1 MIGLFQA
8 LMPREDKFFDLF
20 DRHAATLTLGA
31 RALRELLDGGE
42 GVTACCARI
51 MRHEGEADAVA
62 AETMDAVRKSFITP
76 FDRSDI
82 QELSA
87 ALDDAIDQMQKTA
100 KAALLFEVTSFEPAM
115 REMGDIVVEA
125 AALTVEAIGKLKGM
139 QKHGAAI
146 NAIAARIVELED
158 HADSI
163 HDRGLKALLH
173 ERQNDPMGFIVGRE
187 IYSQLEKVVDRFED
201 VAKRFS
207 GILIEHL

>member
-31 RALRELLDGGE
+31 KALRELLEGGE
-42 GVTACCARI
+42 GVTACAARI

-62 AETMDAVRKSFITP
+62 AETSDAVQKSFITP

-82 QELSA
+82 QGLSA

-100 KAALLFEVTSFEPAM
+100 KGALLFEVSSFEPPM
-115 REMGDIVVEA
+115 REMGDIIVEA
-125 AALTVEAIGKLKGM
+125 AGLTVEAVAKLRGM
-139 QKHGAAI
+139 QKNSDAI
-146 NAIAARIVELED
+146 TALSARIIELED
-158 HADSI
+158 RADSI

-173 ERQNDPMGFIVGRE
+173 ERQADPMGFIAMRE
-187 IYSQLEKVVDRFED
+187 VYSQLEKVVDRFED
-201 VAKRFS
+201 VAKRLS
-207 GILIEHL
+207 GILVEHL

>member
-31 RALRELLDGGE
+31 RALRELLDGGD
-42 GVTACCARI
+42 GATACCARI
-51 MRHEGEADAVA
+51 MRHEGEADIVA
-62 AETMDAVRKSFITP
+62 AETTDALRKSFITP

-82 QELSA
+82 QDLSA

-100 KAALLFEVTSFEPAM
+100 KASLLFEVQSFEPAM

-125 AALTVEAIGKLKGM
+125 AALTVQAIGMLKDM
-139 QKHGAAI
+139 QKHRVSI
-146 NAIAARIVELED
+146 NALAARIIELED
-158 HADSI
+158 QADAI

-173 ERQNDPMGFIVGRE
+173 ERQKDPMGFIIGRE

>member
-42 GVTACCARI
+42 GTTACCARI

-62 AETMDAVRKSFITP
+62 AETAEALRKSFITP
-76 FDRSDI
+76 FDRSHIAD
-82 QELSA
+82 LSS
-87 ALDDAIDQMQKTA
+87 ALDDTIDQMQKMA
-100 KAALLFEVTSFEPAM
+100 KAALLYEVNSFEPAM
-115 REMGDIVVEA
+115 REMGDIVVQT

-139 QKHGAAI
+139 QKNSAEI
-146 NAIAARIVELED
+146 NALAARIIELED
-158 HADSI
+158 QADSI

-173 ERQNDPMGFIVGRE
+173 DQKDPMNFIIGRE
-187 IYSQLEKVVDRFED
+187 LYSQLERVVDRFED

-207 GILIEHL
+207 GILLEHL

>member
-31 RALRELLDGGE
+31 KALRELLEGGD
-42 GVTACCARI
+42 GVTSCAARI

-62 AETMDAVRKSFITP
+62 SETTEALHKSFITP

-82 QELSA
+82 QGLSS

-100 KAALLFEVTSFEPAM
+100 KTALLFEVSSFEPAM
-115 REMGDIVVEA
+115 REMGDIIVEA
-125 AALTVEAIGKLKGM
+125 AGLTVEAIGKLKGM
-139 QKHGAAI
+139 QKNIDAI
-146 NAIAARIVELED
+146 NSLGARIIELED
-158 HADSI
+158 RADSI

-173 ERQNDPMGFIVGRE
+173 ERRDDPMSFIIGRE
-187 IYSQLEKVVDRFED
+187 VYSQLERVVDRFEE

-207 GILIEHL
+207 AILIEHI